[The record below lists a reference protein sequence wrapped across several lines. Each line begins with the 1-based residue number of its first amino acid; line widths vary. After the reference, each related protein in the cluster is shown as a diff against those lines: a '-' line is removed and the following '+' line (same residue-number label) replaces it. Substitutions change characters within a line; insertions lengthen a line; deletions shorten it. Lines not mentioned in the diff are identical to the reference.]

1 MFLCCSG
8 KGEGG
13 LAEGRVQELRLFE
26 FEGGPLIQVEVNLE
40 EAPLFMFKRR
50 DRREEST
57 EVRNIVLKG
66 FVNLKRSES
75 EVIAVVRFPRRN
87 CALSTAACQ
96 TTHLAPRL
104 EAACHLLTVV
114 LRF

>member
-1 MFLCCSG
+1 MPLVPEKVYYRLPYPTTTQFLS
-8 KGEGG
+8 
-13 LAEGRVQELRLFE
+13 
-26 FEGGPLIQVEVNLE
+26 
-40 EAPLFMFKRR
+40 
-50 DRREEST
+50 
-57 EVRNIVLKG
+57 G

-96 TTHLAPRL
+96 TNHLAPRL